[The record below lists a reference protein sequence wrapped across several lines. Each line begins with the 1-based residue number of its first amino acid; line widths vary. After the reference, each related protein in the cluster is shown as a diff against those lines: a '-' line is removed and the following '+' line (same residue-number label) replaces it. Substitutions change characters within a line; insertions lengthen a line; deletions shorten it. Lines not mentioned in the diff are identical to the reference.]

1 MDDTRRLLC
10 SLSRWKC
17 VFTHR
22 EANGAAHIFAK
33 AAATYISDIVWRGQI
48 PNCIS
53 DIVLMEQLA
62 LSSDS

>member
-1 MDDTRRLLC
+1 VDDTWRLLR

-22 EANGAAHIFAK
+22 EVNEAAHRLAK
-33 AAATYISDIVWRGQI
+33 VAATDISDRIWRDQT
-48 PNCIS
+48 PHCIS

-62 LSSDS
+62 LSHDS